1 LMNRLHILHNIKWI
15 KNMMKERFLTLV
27 DGNIEDVIRDR

>member
-15 KNMMKERFLTLV
+15 KNMMERFLTLV